1 MKKLYKQV
9 EGYFKRFPE
18 GIEPYQMA
26 TRLLEECGEI
36 AKEIN
41 HFEGSGIKKQK
52 YGEPDK
58 EKLANELKQT
68 LVAVMQIATYYDVI
82 DELEKCIDDSLEQMK
97 VEGLIE

>member
-18 GIEPYQMA
+18 GIDPYQMV

-41 HFEGSGIKKQK
+41 HFEDSGIKNKK

-58 EKLANELKQT
+58 TQLANEIRQT
-68 LVAVMQIATYYDVI
+68 IIAVLQIVVYYDVI
-82 DELEKCIDDSLEQMK
+82 NELEKSIDDMIEKQTS
-97 VEGLIE
+97 EGLFD

>member
-9 EGYFKRFPE
+9 ERYFKRFSE